1 MPDTNKVF
9 QTRIQLKY
17 DTYANWTAKN
27 PVLLAGEMAIATI
40 ASGSTQEVNS
50 VKAPQV
56 IIKIGDGVTN
66 YNDLKFVSALAA
78 DVHEWAKAEKLDF
91 KKIEGLTNFI
101 SENERDTEY
110 RIVKVPAS
118 TDSSVNTTYQ
128 YKLQS
133 KGYNEGDEAWVD
145 VTGSLIDLSEV
156 DDRLDKAEASITS
169 IKADIESLTGSA
181 EGVAGQIEEKLKA
194 ITVTP
199 VEIGESNTLVSL
211 GQNEGGTIDI
221 TTSKVVPIKIAE
233 SQVTNLTDDLATK
246 ATKTELNTAK
256 TELQT
261 SINANKTEIDILN
274 DKATNPKSV
283 AGQIDTKVGTLNAVD
298 PINDGTA
305 TGATIAVV
313 SGVDEEKGIITVHTK
328 DIQFKSALSAEN
340 KAATMSDV
348 NDEIKQVM
356 LQVNGAMHFAG
367 VADSNPAAKDESGNS
382 IPFTVGGEE
391 YTPVNGD
398 VVIFESAEY
407 VYVGTGA
414 APGWHLLGDEGYL
427 AKVIAEMKLDEV
439 TVGADST
446 LTKISQANGKV
457 EVEATKIQ
465 IAESQV
471 TNLTKDLEAKAAKSE
486 LATTNDNVTAV
497 KERVDL
503 LEKDEPL
510 TEGTIAYK
518 IQKAFDA
525 LSEDPINSVGSENVK
540 VKIEQSKGNV
550 TGATVTVTGLA
561 TSASVTDLET
571 KVNNVKTTVDTNK
584 TDIDTLKKGEA
595 VTGSIANI
603 VKGKI
608 DGLTATVNANADSNK
623 PSLITTPTGNFNV
636 LTMVQQTSGTIAQ
649 SESKAVTLHKVAATG
664 KINDLDQTGD
674 YIIFNCGTATDVMP
688 AT

>member
-1 MPDTNKVF
+1 MPDTNKTF
-9 QTRIQLKY
+9 KTRIQLKY
-17 DTYANWTAKN
+17 DTYANWTAKD

-40 ASGSTQEVNS
+40 ASGNTQEVNS

-56 IIKIGDGVTN
+56 IIKIGDGVTS

-194 ITVTP
+194 ITVAP

-221 TTSKVVPIKIAE
+221 TDSKVVPIKISE

-261 SINANKTEIDILN
+261 SINANTTAINTLN
-274 DKATNPKSV
+274 DKATNPESV
-283 AGQIDTKVGTLNAVD
+283 AGQIDTKVETLNAAD
-298 PINDGTA
+298 PTNDGTA
-305 TGATIAVV
+305 TGATVAVV

-328 DIQFKSALSAEN
+328 DIQFNTALSAEN

-348 NDEIKQVM
+348 SDEIDKVM

-367 VADSNPAAKDESGNS
+367 IADGNPVAKDENENF
-382 IPFTVGGEE
+382 IPFTINGTT
-391 YTPVNGD
+391 YNPVNGD
-398 VVIFESAEY
+398 VVIFNSAEY
-407 VYVGTGA
+407 VYVSTGTA
-414 APGWHLLGDEGYL
+414 KGWHLLGDEGYL
-427 AKVIAEMKLDEV
+427 AETIATMALNEV

-457 EVEATKIQ
+457 EAEATKIQ